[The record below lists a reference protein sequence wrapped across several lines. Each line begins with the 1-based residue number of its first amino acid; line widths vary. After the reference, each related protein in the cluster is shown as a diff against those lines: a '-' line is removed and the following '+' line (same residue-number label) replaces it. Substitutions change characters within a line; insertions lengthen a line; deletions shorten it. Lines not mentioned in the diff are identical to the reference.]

1 MLFLGL
7 HYWTAKISSSLI
19 AKLMRPSCT
28 CPASLIIQQP
38 RSLCTTIYVPLRTGS
53 LPISLSLIP
62 TKCSQ
67 VVPAFGSF
75 TDYAF
80 PSATTRGVTF
90 DQLLSLVSYIT
101 TTSSLNPVSSSW
113 QMAWRV
119 KSLLFFRDTK
129 ANYTLHVCSMLIMI
143 SYHYKHDNAQKKLCE
158 RYDYDYAWPHG
169 KDRSAG
175 VEKSIIT
182 LQHIVVVVN

>member
-7 HYWTAKISSSLI
+7 HYWTAKISSSFI

-28 CPASLIIQQP
+28 CPASLIIQQH

-143 SYHYKHDNAQKKLCE
+143 SYVVIRRNYVKDMIMHD
-158 RYDYDYAWPHG
+158 HM
-169 KDRSAG
+169 
-175 VEKSIIT
+175 EKT
-182 LQHIVVVVN
+182 GLLG